1 MYCIKL
7 KLWVLG
13 GFAWRS
19 IGMNF
24 ESSHLENLFV
34 ALCEPHFSYI
44 GWNLTQYWIF
54 ALFNS
59 LFHRIQILLKISL
72 IRFWFSTFSHH
83 IWKDQGN
90 DETDS
95 HDNDNND
102 QTDWDDNDFH
112 DFSISF
118 YKLAKKAADI
128 IIWFDLKRRDLLLT
142 CVHLLFLHY
151 CLPFCLFVCWISRR
165 RRSSSRLAY

>member
-1 MYCIKL
+1 MGVGWFCVTFNWDEF
-7 KLWVLG
+7 WVQ
-13 GFAWRS
+13 
-19 IGMNF
+19 
-24 ESSHLENLFV
+24 SSRKFVCCPLRATLF
-34 ALCEPHFSYI
+34 LYI

-112 DFSISF
+112 DFSILF

-128 IIWFDLKRRDLLLT
+128 MKWSDLRRRDLLLT

>member
-1 MYCIKL
+1 M
-7 KLWVLG
+7 LG

-128 IIWFDLKRRDLLLT
+128 MKWSDLRRGDVCIFCFCT
-142 CVHLLFLHY
+142 IVVLFAFLSVGFPDVEGHRHGW
-151 CLPFCLFVCWISRR
+151 LIKVDQQAPHVP
-165 RRSSSRLAY
+165 